1 MCRNKFEIGHR
12 PAPGRP
18 RFAKREGRF
27 PLGELLVALAIFGIV
42 TGFAY
47 RGLNAMLESREALER
62 ESRKWRDVA
71 LFVGRIERDLGA
83 VLARR
88 AIGVSGTPLAPVS
101 SVIESTASPDGLALT
116 RSGSPLQ
123 ESALAAPQRLAY
135 RLRDGNVERLVWTS
149 VDASP
154 REEPAADA
162 VLKGGRGLRFRF
174 LNPSGEWPPRWGL
187 PGPAQTA
194 PPAPIQTTLTPA
206 SAGTIGPL
214 GGPAPPAGFGRPR
227 GRPPLR
233 GARLDRPRRR
243 PVRKRGRGR
252 CLLSL
257 ASQALSGR
265 QPADGAG
272 RGALPCARLRRR
284 RRGEAAPLR
293 DRASGANAGEREY
306 RAGPRAGGDPARG
319 VREQDRADGEGPD
332 PAPLPHEGP
341 GRELGEGSAGGLRD
355 RQPRREERLL
365 LGAHPGRA
373 GRRAAR
379 QRRAG
384 ATRAERRHRGHVAPS
399 AVLGTP
405 SE

>member
-135 RLRDGNVERLVWTS
+135 RLRDGSVERLVWTS
-149 VDASP
+149 VDAAP
-154 REEPAADA
+154 REEPAAVA
-162 VLKGGRGLRFRF
+162 VLKRVNGLAFRF
-174 LNPSGEWPPRWGL
+174 LDAGGEWRPSWGL
-187 PGPAQTA
+187 PGRAETLPPPAVPVPLTLAGGPSTA
-194 PPAPIQTTLTPA
+194 P
-206 SAGTIGPL
+206 
-214 GGPAPPAGFGRPR
+214 
-227 GRPPLR
+227 
-233 GARLDRPRRR
+233 
-243 PVRKRGRGR
+243 
-252 CLLSL
+252 
-257 ASQALSGR
+257 AL
-265 QPADGAG
+265 
-272 RGALPCARLRRR
+272 
-284 RRGEAAPLR
+284 
-293 DRASGANAGEREY
+293 
-306 RAGPRAGGDPARG
+306 
-319 VREQDRADGEGPD
+319 
-332 PAPLPHEGP
+332 
-341 GRELGEGSAGGLRD
+341 
-355 RQPRREERLL
+355 
-365 LGAHPGRA
+365 
-373 GRRAAR
+373 
-379 QRRAG
+379 
-384 ATRAERRHRGHVAPS
+384 
-399 AVLGTP
+399 
-405 SE
+405 